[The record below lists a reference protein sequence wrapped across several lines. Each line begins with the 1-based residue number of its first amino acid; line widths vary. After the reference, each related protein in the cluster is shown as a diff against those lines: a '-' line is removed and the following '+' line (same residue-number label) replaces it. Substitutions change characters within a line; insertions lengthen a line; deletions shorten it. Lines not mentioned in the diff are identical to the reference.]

1 MKWIVLAIAV
11 VVVPYTAITLHYR
24 KPGKAFEPY
33 RDLKKQANVHRL
45 LSAGFHRAAL
55 IAERPADLY
64 PSLPSGS
71 AKAATAS
78 IAGGLP
84 ASLAESLIEVPTLPT
99 TVGSVQAPASISALL
114 PSVIEFTASLND
126 KKDTLH
132 SAHLYSKD
140 SELYLLVHFE
150 HLPGEL
156 QSRSRENVVRL
167 TIPGGTLQPG
177 SYSVTLVATQRS
189 ESWRLEVR

>member
-1 MKWIVLAIAV
+1 MKWIVLAIAL

-45 LSAGFHRAAL
+45 LSAGFHRATL
-55 IAERPADLY
+55 TAERPADLF

-71 AKAATAS
+71 AKAATTV
-78 IAGGLP
+78 ITGGLP
-84 ASLAESLIEVPTLPT
+84 AILAESLIEVPNLPV
-99 TVGSVQAPASISALL
+99 TVGSVQAPASINALL
-114 PSVIEFTASLND
+114 PSVIEFTASLSD

-150 HLPGEL
+150 HLAGEL
-156 QSRSRENVVRL
+156 QSRSWDNVVRL

-177 SYSVTLVATQRS
+177 SYAITLVAAKQS
-189 ESWRLEVR
+189 QSWHLEVK